1 MTTYTVID
9 YNGYKIDGGLTAA
22 EAAHIVLTYDGRD
35 YEIRENEDGGY
46 TLWSRHPVANR
57 GWEPTVVES
66 RETNRDAAENEIMEV
81 AIESEWPRRPLVMTD
96 ENYASIL
103 AERLA
108 DLEE

>member
-1 MTTYTVID
+1 MTYTLIHPVSGD
-9 YNGYKIDGGLTAA
+9 KIDGGLTAA

-66 RETNRDAAENEIMEV
+66 RESNRDAAEAEIFEQV
-81 AIESEWPRRPLVMTD
+81 IHARWRRHPEAMTD
-96 ENYASIL
+96 EQYASM
-103 AERLA
+103 LA
-108 DLEE
+108 DLEG